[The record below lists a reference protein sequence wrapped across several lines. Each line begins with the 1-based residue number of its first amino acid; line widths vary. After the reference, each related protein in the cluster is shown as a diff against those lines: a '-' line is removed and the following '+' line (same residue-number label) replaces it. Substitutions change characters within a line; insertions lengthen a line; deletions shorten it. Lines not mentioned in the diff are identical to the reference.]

1 VEHDGGEREGMPL
14 NSTSAKEM
22 IVLGNGHIGSAC
34 SSALAVGFDVGSK
47 K

>member
-22 IVLGNGHIGSAC
+22 IVLGNGHIGSA
-34 SSALAVGFDVGSK
+34 VGFDVGSK